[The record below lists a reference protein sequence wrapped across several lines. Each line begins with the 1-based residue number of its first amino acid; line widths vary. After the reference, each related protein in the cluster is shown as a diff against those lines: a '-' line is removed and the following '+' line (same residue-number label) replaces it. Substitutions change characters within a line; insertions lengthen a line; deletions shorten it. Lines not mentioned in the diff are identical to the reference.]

1 MGGLCSC
8 EESTATKKPEPQPA
22 AGAAAAQP
30 QQQPNVQPQEPTA
43 ADDGDDDNSVD
54 DGEDGGHRERG
65 MRAGPKPPPRR
76 NNGNN
81 SNTPAATAATAAAGG
96 GVRPHTKPL
105 AQLKQLR
112 ESVHHVYDGDT
123 LTLNDESGSGQGKR
137 VRLLGIDAPEVKEAD
152 AFATESKALLA
163 KLVPKKAKIII
174 EVDPANAEDHYGRV
188 VGRVFVIQQ
197 RSDAPMVCANDEMLL
212 AGLATFY
219 NPKSGAQMCDE
230 LKTHMLALQRD
241 AMTHRRGIWSTFTD
255 EPVFKT
261 TNGSAFHRKSCEH
274 LKGRPAQL
282 PKSDAI
288 AGGLSACRTCF

>member
-30 QQQPNVQPQEPTA
+30 QPQPNVQPQEPTA

-54 DGEDGGHRERG
+54 DGDDGGHRERG
-65 MRAGPKPPPRR
+65 LRGGPKPQPRR
-76 NNGNN
+76 NGGN
-81 SNTPAATAATAAAGG
+81 SNNNPPAAAATAAAGG
-96 GVRPHTKPL
+96 VRTHTKPL

-163 KLVPKKAKIII
+163 KLVPKKAKVII

-188 VGRVFVIQQ
+188 VGRVFVIQQQ

-241 AMTHRRGIWSTFTD
+241 AMAHRRGIWSDFHD

-261 TNGSAFHRKSCEH
+261 TNGNAFHKKSCEH